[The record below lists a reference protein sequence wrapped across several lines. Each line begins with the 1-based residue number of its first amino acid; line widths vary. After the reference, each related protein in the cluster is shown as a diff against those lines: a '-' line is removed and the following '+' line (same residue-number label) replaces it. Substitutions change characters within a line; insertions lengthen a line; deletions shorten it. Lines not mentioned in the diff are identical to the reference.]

1 MGRRIL
7 AWVLLAG
14 FLLLLVNV
22 IFIRYQWELS
32 VAIYIMIAFGFVLYS
47 SRARRMEIW
56 KVRKMNA
63 RNSGDDDEDNK
74 CDDTDKDLNC
84 RGAYAF
90 QYGTAKGSGV

>member
-32 VAIYIMIAFGFVLYS
+32 VAIYIMIEFGFVLYS
-47 SRARRMEIW
+47 SIARRMEDME
-56 KVRKMNA
+56 RFMEMNA
-63 RNSGDDDEDNK
+63 RNNSGDDDEDNK
-74 CDDTDKDLNC
+74 CDDTDKDL
-84 RGAYAF
+84 
-90 QYGTAKGSGV
+90 